1 MYGSRGAPR
10 SPTAFCKVTLTH
22 IHLYRTHRT
31 VKSARIAVTSRSRR
45 WRDIKASMS
54 EKLCSSH
61 NGLSFHRHAAPFLSP
76 PPPSFYLFVFLDFSS
91 KMNRIVFV
99 FVAGLAFAVGQN
111 LECYKCSIGLW
122 NLCLT
127 SKTTC
132 GTGEHCFSGE
142 GGSGDVKLKMK
153 GCLEVAKCNKT
164 DDVKL
169 PGTSNTTIYKM
180 TKTCCSTNLCNVAP
194 GLPGASALSLAAV
207 AMFSLLA
214 ANFMV

>member
-1 MYGSRGAPR
+1 MVSALPPFCFLNGSVVSCSDPNVRFPSAV
-10 SPTAFCKVTLTH
+10 SNS
-22 IHLYRTHRT
+22 LYNLLL
-31 VKSARIAVTSRSRR
+31 VYLQVNI
-45 WRDIKASMS
+45 
-54 EKLCSSH
+54 
-61 NGLSFHRHAAPFLSP
+61 FSP
-76 PPPSFYLFVFLDFSS
+76 PFCLFPRTLDSS
-91 KMNRIVFV
+91 N
-99 FVAGLAFAVGQN
+99 LTGQN

-127 SKTTC
+127 SKITC

-169 PGTSNTTIYKM
+169 PGSSNTTIYKM
-180 TKTCCSTNLCNVAP
+180 TKTCCSTNLCNAAP